1 MFEVR
6 QHGLKKSL
14 LVDERDEDDG
24 LPVLLLAV
32 EVAVEIFR
40 IVIDDWR
47 RLVEHQALQTLKLN
61 DLFGLTK
68 I

>member
-32 EVAVEIFR
+32 EVAIEIFR
-40 IVIDDWR
+40 IVIDDRR

-61 DLFGLTK
+61 DLFG
-68 I
+68 